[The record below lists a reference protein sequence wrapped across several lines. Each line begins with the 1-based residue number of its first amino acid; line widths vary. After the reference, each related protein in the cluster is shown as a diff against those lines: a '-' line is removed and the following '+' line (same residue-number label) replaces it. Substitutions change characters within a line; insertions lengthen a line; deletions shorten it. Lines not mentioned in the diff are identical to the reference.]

1 MHPVS
6 APPTN
11 IVRPSGAREFHLQS
25 FGLTDVG
32 REREVNED
40 AMLVDNLHSLY
51 LVFDGMGG
59 HTHGQLASQLAVES
73 LATTFSDPDGTHP
86 QIEPLI
92 RGIENANRAIFEHA
106 QSNPESRGMGTT
118 AVGMRFDED
127 HLHVCHVGD
136 SRLYRLRG
144 PGLQRLTRD
153 HSLANLY
160 ADQPELEG
168 QMGPSTSNVIVRALG
183 LDTSVIVDH
192 RVVAVEEDDLFLL
205 CCDGL
210 SDLVDDRNIGDILRS
225 NRPLP
230 EMAATL
236 VDTANHNGGTD
247 NITVIL
253 VSVSEFNGGF
263 HDDDKTTL
271 GF

>member
-1 MHPVS
+1 MS
-6 APPTN
+6 APPSN
-11 IVRPSGAREFHLQS
+11 VIQPNGREFEIKS
-25 FGLTDVG
+25 YGLTDIG

-59 HTHGQLASQLAVES
+59 HTAGQLASQLAMES
-73 LATTFSDPDGTHP
+73 LAATFVDSEATHP
-86 QIEPLI
+86 QVEPLV
-92 RGIENANRAIFEHA
+92 RGIENANQAIFDHA
-106 QSNPESRGMGTT
+106 QEYPETRGMGTT
-118 AVGMRFDED
+118 AVGVRFDED
-127 HLHVCHVGD
+127 QLHICHVGD

-160 ADQPELEG
+160 ADKPELEG

-183 LDTSVIVDH
+183 LDFNVEVDH
-192 RVVAVEEDDLFLL
+192 RIVAVEEDDLFLL

-210 SDLVDDRNIGDILRS
+210 TDLVTDKDIGNIMRS
-225 NRPLP
+225 ELPLSD
-230 EMAATL
+230 MASAL

-253 VSVSEFNGGF
+253 MLACDADGDDGF
-263 HDDDKTTL
+263 SSDGKTVL